1 MTQYDT
7 VIVIGGG
14 YGGITA
20 AKELDD
26 VADVVLVEPRDA
38 FVHNVA
44 ALRGLVDPQW
54 TERLFLP
61 YHKLL
66 ERGRVVQD
74 HAASADAGGVT
85 LGSGERIAADY
96 LVLATG
102 SSYPYPAKIDVHDTA
117 GATAKLKAT
126 HDALAAAA
134 RVLLLGA
141 GPAGLELAGEILSAW
156 PGKEVTIVDPA
167 ADILLGTALPDE
179 FRAEIRGQLDA
190 LGVTLRL
197 GTSLTAPPPTEPGET
212 GAFAVT
218 TGDGA
223 TVEADIWFRCYG
235 VVPSTSY
242 LAEDL
247 ATARRPDGHLEVT
260 SQLHLDGH
268 PHVFAIGDVTAI
280 AEPKMAKAAEIH
292 AKVAAANIRARIT
305 GGEPAAYE
313 PGPPGISLPLGP
325 GGGAS
330 YAPSVGVLGP
340 EQTSRL
346 KGLDLRTEHYLA
358 WLNLT

>member
-1 MTQYDT
+1 MTDT
-7 VIVIGGG
+7 VAVIGGG

-20 AKELDD
+20 AKELDV
-26 VADVVLVEPRDA
+26 VADVVLIEPRDA

-44 ALRGLVDPQW
+44 ALRGLVDPGW
-54 TERLFLP
+54 ADRLFLP
-61 YHKLL
+61 YDNLL

-74 HAASADAGGVT
+74 RAASADAGGVT

-102 SSYPYPAKIDVHDTA
+102 SSYPFPAKVDVHDTA
-117 GATAKLKAT
+117 GATTKLKTT
-126 HDALAAAA
+126 HDALVAAG

-156 PGKEVTIVDPA
+156 PDKQVTIVDPA
-167 ADILLGTALPDE
+167 ADILLGTGLPDE
-179 FRAEIRGQLDA
+179 FRTEIRGQLDA
-190 LGVTLRL
+190 LGVTLLL
-197 GTSLTAPPPTEPGET
+197 GASLSAPPPTEPGET
-212 GAFAVT
+212 GTFAVT
-218 TGDGA
+218 TESGE
-223 TVEADIWFRCYG
+223 TLEADIWFRCYG

-247 ATARRPDGHLEVT
+247 ATARRPDGHLAVT
-260 SQLHLDGH
+260 PHLHLDGH
-268 PHVFAIGDVTAI
+268 PHVFAIGDITAI

-292 AKVAAANIRARIT
+292 AKVAAANIRARIE
-305 GGEPAAYE
+305 GGEPSTYE

-330 YAPSVGVLGP
+330 YAPSVGVVGP
-340 EQTSRL
+340 KQTSQL
-346 KGLDLRTEHYLA
+346 KGNSLRVENYLA
-358 WLNLT
+358 LLNLS